1 MLPMPEGAHEGILKG
16 LYRCR
21 PAAEGERKRDAPK
34 TKVHLLGSGAILRE
48 AMRAQEILA
57 QRFSV
62 TADVWSVTSYK
73 ELRREALE
81 AERWNR
87 LHPTAESRR
96 SYLERVLGPE
106 KGIFIAAS
114 DYMKSLPEMIARW
127 VPGGLMPLGTD
138 GFGRSENRPS
148 LRRFFEV
155 DAEFIALT
163 ALDQLMRRG
172 EVNPERVQK
181 AIKELDI
188 DPEKAEPVRS

>member
-1 MLPMPEGAHEGILKG
+1 MLPMPGDTTAEGILRG
-16 LYRCR
+16 MYPL
-21 PAAEGERKRDAPK
+21 KRSALGGQRSAK
-34 TKVHLLGSGAILRE
+34 STVHLLGSGAILRE
-48 AMRAQEILA
+48 ALRAQGILA
-57 QRFSV
+57 ERYGV
-62 TADVWSVTSYK
+62 AADVWSVTSYK

-81 AERWNR
+81 VERWNR
-87 LHPTAESRR
+87 LHPTQESRR
-96 SYLERVLGPE
+96 SHVEQLLGQE
-106 KGIFIAAS
+106 KGVFIAAS

-155 DAEFIALT
+155 DAEFITLA

-172 EVNPERVQK
+172 EVKPERVQK

-188 DPEKAEPVRS
+188 EPEKADPVKT